1 MGFTW
6 LWFFPQVTLGMT
18 GSLNKQRGKTFEE
31 AQQGNYDVEII
42 SSSIKDDFA
51 YTVWKNNFVEPMN
64 IFNLIV

>member
-31 AQQGNYDVEII
+31 TQQGNYDVEII
-42 SSSIKDDFA
+42 SSSIKDDFP
-51 YTVWKNNFVEPMN
+51 YPVWKNNFVEPMN
-64 IFNLIV
+64 IFNLTV